1 MIDLMIKILIIGGN
15 GYVGS
20 ELKILLSNYFSVDVY
35 GKREQDFNLLSKE
48 FLSNY
53 THIILLAGHA
63 GVLVCDGPLKGV
75 WNNNVRNFKNLVD
88 KLDKQKLI
96 YASTVSVYGDN
107 FETETSFTEDMVSYS
122 FVNNYDL
129 VKITLDMLATG
140 LIEQNRNIIGLRFGT
155 VNGKS
160 PIFRTD
166 VMINSMTYS
175 ALTNGEIT
183 VTNKDVKR
191 PILALKDLSRAL
203 HKIISSNFIPGIYNL
218 ASFNST
224 VGEIADTV
232 GSVLNIPV
240 IDRGKTNTYNFTV
253 DCSKFEKTYN
263 FTFTETIQSIT
274 NEVKHCIHDDSVIKV
289 KRNTYFDY
297 KG

>member
-1 MIDLMIKILIIGGN
+1 MIKILIIGGN

-20 ELKILLSNYFSVDVY
+20 QIKILLSHDFENVDTY

-48 FLSNY
+48 FLSQY

-63 GVLVCDGPLKGV
+63 GVLVCDGPLRGV

-88 KLDKQKLI
+88 KLDNQKLI

-107 FETETSFTEDMVSYS
+107 LESETDFTENMLSYS

-129 VKITLDMLATG
+129 VKITLDILATG
-140 LIEQNRNIIGLRFGT
+140 MIEQGKDIIGLRFGT
-155 VNGKS
+155 INGKS
-160 PIFRTD
+160 PVFRTD

-175 ALTNGEIT
+175 ALTNGFIN
-183 VTNKDVKR
+183 VTNVDVKR
-191 PILALKDLSRAL
+191 PILALKDLGRAL
-203 HKIISSNFIPGIYNL
+203 QKIISGNFISGIYNL

-224 VGEIADTV
+224 VGKIANTV
-232 GSVLNIPV
+232 GDILNIPV
-240 IDRGKTNTYNFTV
+240 VDKGFTETYNFTV
-253 DCSKFEKTYN
+253 DCSKFKKTYD
-263 FTFTETIQSIT
+263 FSFTETIESIT
-274 NEVKHCIHDDSVIKV
+274 NEVKPCIHDDSIIKV

-297 KG
+297 RG

>member
-1 MIDLMIKILIIGGN
+1 MIKILIIGGN

-20 ELKILLSNYFSVDVY
+20 QIKILLSHHFENVDTY

-48 FLSNY
+48 FLSQY

-63 GVLVCDGPLKGV
+63 GVLVCDGPLRGV

-88 KLDKQKLI
+88 KLDNQKLI

-107 FETETSFTEDMVSYS
+107 LESETDFTENMLSYS

-140 LIEQNRNIIGLRFGT
+140 MIEQGKDIIGLRFGT
-155 VNGKS
+155 INGKS
-160 PIFRTD
+160 PVFRTD

-175 ALTNGEIT
+175 ALTNGFIN
-183 VTNKDVKR
+183 VTNVDVKR
-191 PILALKDLSRAL
+191 PILALKDLGRAL
-203 HKIISSNFIPGIYNL
+203 QKIISGNFISGIYNL

-224 VGEIADTV
+224 VGKIANTV
-232 GSVLNIPV
+232 GDILNIPV
-240 IDRGKTNTYNFTV
+240 VDKGFTETYNFTV
-253 DCSKFEKTYN
+253 DCSKFKKTYD
-263 FTFTETIQSIT
+263 FSFTETIESIT
-274 NEVKHCIHDDSVIKV
+274 NEVKPCIDDDSIIKV

-297 KG
+297 RG

>member
-1 MIDLMIKILIIGGN
+1 MNKILIIGGN

-20 ELKILLSNYFSVDVY
+20 ELKILLSEYYDVEVY
-35 GKREQDFNLLSKE
+35 GKKEQDFNLLTKD
-48 FLSNY
+48 FLSKY
-53 THIILLAGHA
+53 THIILLAAHA
-63 GVLVCDGPLKGV
+63 GVLVCDGPLQGV
-75 WNNNVRNFKNLVD
+75 WNNNVRNFKNLTD
-88 KLDKQKLI
+88 KLDNNQKLI

-107 FETETSFTEDMVSYS
+107 FKNKTAFTEDMITYS

-140 LIEQNRNIIGLRFGT
+140 MIQNGKKIIGLRFGT

-166 VMINSMTYS
+166 VMINSMVYS
-175 ALTNGEIT
+175 ALTDGVINI
-183 VTNKDVKR
+183 TNKDVKR

-203 HKIISSNFIPGIYNL
+203 HKIISTDFIPGIYNL

-232 GSVLNIPV
+232 GKILNIPV
-240 IDRGKTNTYNFTV
+240 VDRGRTETYNFIV

-263 FTFTETIQSIT
+263 FSFTETIESIT
-274 NEVKHCIHDDSVIKV
+274 NEVKICIHDDNVAKV

-297 KG
+297 RG

>member
-1 MIDLMIKILIIGGN
+1 MIKVLLIGGN

-20 ELKILLSNYFSVDVY
+20 KLKILLSNYFSVDVY
-35 GKREQDFNLLSKE
+35 GKREQDFNLLSKD
-48 FLSNY
+48 FLNQY

-75 WNNNVRNFKNLVD
+75 WNNNVRNFKNLTD
-88 KLDKQKLI
+88 KLNEKQKLI
-96 YASTVSVYGDN
+96 YASTVSVYGVNDEN
-107 FETETSFTEDMVSYS
+107 QTAFTEDMVSYS

-129 VKITLDMLATG
+129 VKISLDMLATG
-140 LIEQNRNIIGLRFGT
+140 MIERGKNIIGLRFGT
-155 VNGKS
+155 VNGHS
-160 PIFRTD
+160 PVFRTD

-175 ALTNGEIT
+175 ALTDGAIT

-191 PILALKDLSRAL
+191 PILALKDLGRAL
-203 HKIISSNFIPGIYNL
+203 QKIISGDFIPGIYNL
-218 ASFNST
+218 SSFNSS

-232 GSVLNIPV
+232 GNILNIPV
-240 IDRGKTNTYNFTV
+240 IDKGKTNTYNFIV
-253 DCSKFEKTYN
+253 DCSKFQKTYN
-263 FTFTETIQSIT
+263 FHFTETIESIT
-274 NEVKHCIHDDSVIKV
+274 NEVKHCIHDNNIIKV